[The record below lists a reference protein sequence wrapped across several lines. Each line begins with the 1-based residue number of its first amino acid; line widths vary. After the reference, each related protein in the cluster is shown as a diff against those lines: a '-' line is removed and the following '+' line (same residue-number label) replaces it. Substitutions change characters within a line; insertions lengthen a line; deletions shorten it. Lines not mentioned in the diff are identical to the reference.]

1 MRDRHPQIPRDG
13 IYRAIL
19 WVLVGSVMFGALLAI
34 AGETLYQ
41 NPDLS
46 RFGGLV
52 VFVAGGIY
60 AVFRWLGWREAKRQA
75 GGQGRAARRGSE
87 PDSGQDSGQ
96 DSGPG

>member
-13 IYRAIL
+13 VYRAIL

-41 NPDLS
+41 NADLS

-52 VFVAGGIY
+52 VLVAGGVY
-60 AVFRWLGWREAKRQA
+60 AVFRWLGWQEAKRQA
-75 GGQGRAARRGSE
+75 EAQGRDARR
-87 PDSGQDSGQ
+87 
-96 DSGPG
+96 DSGPE